1 MVRRRWWLGG
11 GDRRW
16 TSVSFLLDRKGVVRF
31 VYPGGR
37 HAKGDRA
44 DEALKATFEELLQE
58 E

>member
-1 MVRRRWWLGG
+1 VRC
-11 GDRRW
+11 
-16 TSVSFLLDRKGVVRF
+16 

-44 DEALKATFEELLQE
+44 DEALKATIEELLQE